1 MGGVDGAG
9 EIDTTEITHSD
20 EHSCHDSEH
29 REGFDELQRGEPDWE
44 HDDDNG
50 DHGEAEE
57 EKERGDEIF
66 SAKDSAEIDGGD
78 EPGLRSAAFKTEYV
92 PQEDVAKNQQGV
104 GHRERQVVAGHE
116 ASFGTAAEA
125 DREPEKLA
133 HGTGHEED
141 ETKAG
146 SPDEDAQFL
155 LHQRS
160 KRIGKEAGR
169 ETIESFQ
176 TGAGLARRGRG
187 GGRTEL
193 FQAERA
199 GELRPGEQV
208 SGRGPGE
215 QDEKGRPSEVARA
228 KMTRGFPG
236 EDPGEGDEPFQL
248 RDCWF
253 GDAFES
259 DELGQHK
266 HAEKTKNE
274 DFTDPLALHQ
284 PSEKSFK
291 AARNEQV
298 ESTEKEQREHCPEGG
313 ERIDDQPGASPE
325 EDKEHFDAG
334 GQAKGD
340 FEGEKLPG
348 GDGVH
353 KKPANVEEGAGRREQ
368 DREQLPEDTDEE
380 EAGDEGG
387 FEDLHPDG
395 TAREQGGT
403 GTGTAPEETPEE
415 AAEPG
420 EQDADFVSAKVEI
433 SLGPKLGPED
443 GTKLGEVGRAGH
455 G

>member
-1 MGGVDGAG
+1 
-9 EIDTTEITHSD
+9 
-20 EHSCHDSEH
+20 
-29 REGFDELQRGEPDWE
+29 
-44 HDDDNG
+44 
-50 DHGEAEE
+50 
-57 EKERGDEIF
+57 
-66 SAKDSAEIDGGD
+66 
-78 EPGLRSAAFKTEYV
+78 
-92 PQEDVAKNQQGV
+92 
-104 GHRERQVVAGHE
+104 
-116 ASFGTAAEA
+116 
-125 DREPEKLA
+125 
-133 HGTGHEED
+133 
-141 ETKAG
+141 
-146 SPDEDAQFL
+146 
-155 LHQRS
+155 
-160 KRIGKEAGR
+160 
-169 ETIESFQ
+169 
-176 TGAGLARRGRG
+176 
-187 GGRTEL
+187 
-193 FQAERA
+193 
-199 GELRPGEQV
+199 
-208 SGRGPGE
+208 
-215 QDEKGRPSEVARA
+215 
-228 KMTRGFPG
+228 MTRGFPG

-298 ESTEKEQREHCPEGG
+298 ESTEKEQREHCPE
-313 ERIDDQPGASPE
+313 
-325 EDKEHFDAG
+325 
-334 GQAKGD
+334 AKGD

-368 DREQLPEDTDEE
+368 DREQLPEDKDEE